1 MAGAS
6 GRQAAPEASGLTS
19 QDERLSPNQ
28 PGFNATSGLIRLPP
42 PPSHSPTRGTSV
54 SRSWRW
60 VCLVSTG
67 LPGADPAEVDGI
79 YCEAPKGPVMVIL
92 WTHRLGGPPSTA
104 LPCRD
109 HVPW

>member
-1 MAGAS
+1 M
-6 GRQAAPEASGLTS
+6 
-19 QDERLSPNQ
+19 
-28 PGFNATSGLIRLPP
+28 
-42 PPSHSPTRGTSV
+42 
-54 SRSWRW
+54 
-60 VCLVSTG
+60 STG

-79 YCEAPKGPVMVIL
+79 YCEAPKGPVMVVL